1 MIAALLGSIAPPPAA
16 PAHAA
21 RVVEPEPQLPRPPQ
35 RSVAD
40 ARDVLV
46 LDAALG
52 EGMWRLDIKQRD
64 VDYVEERSD
73 GKWQASVS
81 LVLSLSRADAA
92 SLCSANG
99 PSVSFMHDE
108 VGSGRAD
115 GHPDEASATCE
126 AERAAHTS
134 ARRRLAKRFAHSL
147 DPHLLAEPA
156 ARIPLLQAAAQASAG
171 RLDAAVQ
178 AGTDC
183 NPSSS
188 SSSSTSP
195 ARTDV
200 HDGRTCREVGWWTV
214 STCRHDFS
222 YMIGP
227 ARSQPAPHVVSP
239 PWSNQAT
246 VGTSAHGARRRRH
259 LLTAAASV
267 PSPRAAPIT
276 LPPLG
281 ASPGPG
287 SRRWRMT
294 LTVPEN
300 SISLRPSVKWR
311 STRPLKW

>member
-1 MIAALLGSIAPPPAA
+1 MATTEAEEAMIAALLGSIAPPPAA

-108 VGSGRAD
+108 VGSGHAD

-147 DPHLLAEPA
+147 DPHLLAELERRANPA
-156 ARIPLLQAAAQASAG
+156 AAGRSAG
-171 RLDAAVQ
+171 QVRAVLMQ
-178 AGTDC
+178 QFG
-183 NPSSS
+183 
-188 SSSSTSP
+188 
-195 ARTDV
+195 
-200 HDGRTCREVGWWTV
+200 G
-214 STCRHDFS
+214 
-222 YMIGP
+222 
-227 ARSQPAPHVVSP
+227 
-239 PWSNQAT
+239 
-246 VGTSAHGARRRRH
+246 HGNR
-259 LLTAAASV
+259 
-267 PSPRAAPIT
+267 PRPQQQQQQQHK
-276 LPPLG
+276 P
-281 ASPGPG
+281 
-287 SRRWRMT
+287 
-294 LTVPEN
+294 
-300 SISLRPSVKWR
+300 RPN
-311 STRPLKW
+311 